1 MSAPARTFT
10 VRHVQLLRAVF
21 AALSALMITFS
32 ADHSAEVGFAVFGG
46 FVGASGFVLVF
57 SAWLV
62 ARPGGRWQYVAL
74 GIIDL
79 VAAMA
84 SGVPTWRTDAAFFI
98 VVIIWAAATGL
109 IELIAGLRARG
120 TDAAA
125 AKDAITVGALGLILA
140 LVLLIIP
147 SGYALG
153 YAVPGAGAFTLTGII
168 LAVGMLGGYTAIV
181 AVFLAIAGFSPRRDE
196 IENDAA
202 TADATSGPVET
213 GGAA

>member
-1 MSAPARTFT
+1 MSAPARTFS
-10 VRHVQLLRAVF
+10 VRHVQLLRAAF
-21 AALSALMITFS
+21 AALAALMITFS

-46 FVGASGFVLVF
+46 FVGASGFIFVF
-57 SAWLV
+57 AAWLV

-79 VAAMA
+79 LTAMA
-84 SGVPTWRTDAAFFI
+84 SGVPPWRTDAAFFI

-125 AKDAITVGALGLILA
+125 KDSIVIGAVGLLLA
-140 LVLLIIP
+140 LVLLVIP

-153 YAVPGAGAFTLTGII
+153 YTVPGAGEFTLTGII
-168 LAVGMLGGYTAIV
+168 LAVGMVGGYTAIV
-181 AVFLAIAGFSPRRDE
+181 AVFLAIAGFSPRRPE
-196 IENDAA
+196 VEKDAV
-202 TADATSGPVET
+202 TGQVET
-213 GGAA
+213 GGVA